1 MKLQTTSTPKAYRL
15 TLLAGLLILSLAACR
30 PSQPLS
36 IEAAWGRPALS
47 GNNAAAYFIINN
59 ATPESDRLLSASSSI
74 AEFTEVHLSLM
85 QDGNMIMQQQDS
97 VDIPA
102 NSQLEF
108 KPKDLHIMFINLK
121 NDLNIGDDYEL
132 TLHFEKA
139 GAITITVPVKEQE

>member
-108 KPKDLHIMFINLK
+108 KPKDLNIMFINLK